1 MEFFFFQVFPYVAL
15 TILILGSIARYER
28 DPFSWKSKSSQ
39 LLRRRQLIWGS
50 ILFHVGILIVF
61 FGHLVG
67 LLTPIEL
74 FDALGISHGFKQ
86 FAAIF
91 VGGIAGVM
99 AVVGGAM
106 LLHRRLT
113 DPRVRA
119 TSTFADT
126 GILALLLLQLVIGL
140 GTIIVSL
147 DHLDGGTMVRFMNY
161 SRAIFTFQTDAWLQV
176 VDVHWIFKLHIA
188 LGLFIFILFP
198 FTRLVHMLSVPV
210 RYLWRPGYQIVR
222 SRGAARRPAGQAR
235 PKAPQ
240 PASPIAAVRPGT
252 NIPQPHSTS
261 AK

>member
-39 LLRRRQLIWGS
+39 FLRRRQLIWGS

-61 FGHLVG
+61 IGHLVG

-74 FDALGISHGFKQ
+74 FDTIGVSHGVKQ
-86 FAAIF
+86 FMAIF
-91 VGGIAGVM
+91 VGGIAGIM

-113 DPRVRA
+113 DPRIRA

-126 GILALLLLQLVIGL
+126 GILALLLLQLIIGL

-147 DHLDGGTMVRFMNY
+147 DHLDGGAMVQFMNY
-161 SRAIFTFQTDAWLQV
+161 SRAIFTFQTDAWLQI
-176 VDVHWIFKLHIA
+176 VDAHWIFKLHMA

-222 SRGAARRPAGQAR
+222 SRSTAERPVGELR
-235 PKAPQ
+235 PSAPQ
-240 PASPIAAVRPGT
+240 PASHIPAVRPGT
-252 NIPQPHSTS
+252 KISQPHSTP
-261 AK
+261 AE